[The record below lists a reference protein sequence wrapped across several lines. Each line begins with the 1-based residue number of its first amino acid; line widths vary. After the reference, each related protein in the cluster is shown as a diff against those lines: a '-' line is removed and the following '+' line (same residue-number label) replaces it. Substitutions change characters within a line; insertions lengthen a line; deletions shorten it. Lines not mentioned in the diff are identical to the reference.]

1 MLLNL
6 LLLVPFALG
15 LRLAGVPALRVVL
28 FSAIFSGTV
37 ESLQFA
43 LIPGRDASLSD
54 LLTNT
59 ISGALGAALGRWL
72 GALLFPAPQNGGQL
86 TIAACI
92 VWLSTLMTTAWLLTP
107 WVPELPLHGSWAG
120 SLVSRPAFSGTVAEA
135 TLAGLPLS
143 DGLLLEPSH
152 VRTMVNGGTIDVAVS
167 ARSGRPTDRW
177 APIVSLYAPS
187 GVVLGL
193 NQIRH
198 GLVFEYPARSAQLR
212 LRDPAV
218 VVEDALPDRAGTAMH
233 LAAGA
238 RERTLWVQA
247 SWPGRWRR
255 YETTLRPTLGW
266 SLLLPFEYAYDAGT
280 DLLTALWIVGLT
292 LPIGYWSRAAARGGN
307 AWWLA
312 VPVLAIVLGSGGVPV
327 VTGYPPAPD
336 WEWLAATGGVAAGWV
351 LYPAAAYLASRCGFP
366 SIGESSLS

>member
-1 MLLNL
+1 MDVLLNL

-15 LRLAGVPALRVVL
+15 LRLAGVPALQVVL
-28 FSAIFSGTV
+28 FSALFSGTV
-37 ESLQFA
+37 ESFQFA

-54 LLTNT
+54 LLTNS
-59 ISGALGAALGRWL
+59 ISGALGAALGGRL
-72 GALLFPAPQNGGQL
+72 GTLLCPAPQIAGRL

-92 VWLSTLMTTAWLLTP
+92 VWLSTLSATAWLLTP
-107 WVPELPLHGSWAG
+107 WVPALPLHGSWAG
-120 SLVSRPAFSGTVAEA
+120 SLLSHPAFSGIVVGA
-135 TLAGLPLS
+135 TFAGRPLS

-152 VRTMVNGGTIDVAVS
+152 LRAMVNEGTIDLAVR
-167 ARSGRPTDRW
+167 ARSGGPTERW
-177 APIVSLYAPS
+177 APIVSLYARS

-193 NQIRH
+193 HQIGH

-212 LRDPAV
+212 LRHPAV
-218 VVEDALPDRAGTAMH
+218 VVEDALPDQIGTAMH

-266 SLLLPFEYAYDAGT
+266 SLLLPFEYAYDRGS

-292 LPIGYWSRAAARGGN
+292 FPIGYWSRAAARAGI

-312 VPVLAIVLGSGGVPV
+312 VPVVAVVLGSGGVPL
-327 VTGYPPAPD
+327 VTGYPPAPG
-336 WEWLAATGGVAAGWV
+336 WEWLSAACGVAAGGV

-366 SIGESSLS
+366 STGDSS